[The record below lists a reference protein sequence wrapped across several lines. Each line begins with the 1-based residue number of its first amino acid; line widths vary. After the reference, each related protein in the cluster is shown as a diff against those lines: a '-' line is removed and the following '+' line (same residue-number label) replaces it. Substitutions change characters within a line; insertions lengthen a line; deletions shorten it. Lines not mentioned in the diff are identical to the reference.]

1 LATAIA
7 SHFFFVL
14 VVETLA
20 MAYARFGRESDLYG
34 YEQADLVGLRCNSMK
49 AAQRSRRRS
58 EMLRHMEEQ
67 RRAGDQVPR
76 YACDELRA
84 DMAKDGDVIKQ

>member
-1 LATAIA
+1 MPDLAEKAIFMVTNKPI
-7 SHFFFVL
+7 S
-14 VVETLA
+14 LA
-20 MAYARFGRESDLYG
+20 CAA
-34 YEQADLVGLRCNSMK
+34 NSMK

-67 RRAGDQVPR
+67 RRAGGRVPG
-76 YACDELRA
+76 YAFDELRA